1 MPATKQT
8 NVKGISAADASQYE
22 ALWPLLES
30 MRDEYSELS
39 KKKPDGTLNKLKVH
53 GVNRLLIDLKELLK
67 NETIFRYLDL
77 LSDDD
82 LPQYSDVTII
92 LSQYVAAMK
101 SFKDARW
108 YQDANYNM
116 VWRLLK

>member
-1 MPATKQT
+1 MPASKQKLE
-8 NVKGISAADASQYE
+8 VISAADAIQYE

-30 MRDEYSELS
+30 MREEYSELS

-53 GVNRLLIDLKELLK
+53 GVNRLLTDLKELLK
-67 NETIFRYLDL
+67 NETIIRYLDL

-101 SFKDARW
+101 SFKQARW

-116 VWRLLK
+116 VWRLSK

>member
-1 MPATKQT
+1 MAASK
-8 NVKGISAADASQYE
+8 NELEVISRADATQYD
-22 ALWPLLES
+22 ALWPLLS
-30 MRDEYSELS
+30 AMRDEYSELS

-53 GVNRLLIDLKELLK
+53 GVNRLLTDLKELLK
-67 NETIFRYLDL
+67 NETVTRYLDL

-101 SFKDARW
+101 SFRQAREHKDSS
-108 YQDANYNM
+108 YKM
-116 VWRLLK
+116 VWRMSK